1 MSKRKMREKE
11 REYMD
16 KGANAK
22 ELRNFGIILIIHDR
36 RLSGVCKRF
45 HSAIVFYFKPL
56 FLSNISQV
64 LVSYYLLPQYNVSS
78 KYNVFR
84 AHVPSVF

>member
-36 RLSGVCKRF
+36 RLSGVY
-45 HSAIVFYFKPL
+45 I
-56 FLSNISQV
+56 
-64 LVSYYLLPQYNVSS
+64 LL
-78 KYNVFR
+78 
-84 AHVPSVF
+84 